1 MPASRTEQEGQE
13 EPGHEATEIGD
24 DKAAFQMQDDRFHT
38 ILADATGYDRA
49 ATLLTRE
56 KAVLDRLRVLSLND
70 ADQMAKLLAEHRGIF
85 DAVHAGYTG
94 QAMDRMRRHLRR
106 ILDTL
111 STLVD
116 ENQDYFEA

>member
-1 MPASRTEQEGQE
+1 M
-13 EPGHEATEIGD
+13 
-24 DKAAFQMQDDRFHT
+24 
-38 ILADATGYDRA
+38 
-49 ATLLTRE
+49 
-56 KAVLDRLRVLSLND
+56 LSLND
-70 ADQMAKLLAEHRGIF
+70 ADQMTMLLAEHRGIF
-85 DAVHAGYTG
+85 DAVRAGYTG